1 MHDFNTDKLQS
12 IRIISRP
19 KLLHT
24 EFRIHDPENDQRIEF
39 ERRLLSRGS
48 FMLHGLWIFVQSADL
63 SRGSLAES
71 AGLSRMSLAE
81 STHLDLRKNGPKS
94 S

>member
-1 MHDFNTDKLQS
+1 MQH
-12 IRIISRP
+12 
-19 KLLHT
+19 
-24 EFRIHDPENDQRIEF
+24 
-39 ERRLLSRGS
+39 
-48 FMLHGLWIFVQSADL
+48 ADL

-94 S
+94 HDEWKASTSS

>member
-1 MHDFNTDKLQS
+1 MQH
-12 IRIISRP
+12 
-19 KLLHT
+19 
-24 EFRIHDPENDQRIEF
+24 
-39 ERRLLSRGS
+39 
-48 FMLHGLWIFVQSADL
+48 ADL

-94 S
+94 RRGVASPSSGVALLTLSTTGI

>member
-1 MHDFNTDKLQS
+1 MQH
-12 IRIISRP
+12 
-19 KLLHT
+19 
-24 EFRIHDPENDQRIEF
+24 
-39 ERRLLSRGS
+39 
-48 FMLHGLWIFVQSADL
+48 ADL

-94 S
+94 HDEWKASS

>member
-1 MHDFNTDKLQS
+1 MQH
-12 IRIISRP
+12 
-19 KLLHT
+19 
-24 EFRIHDPENDQRIEF
+24 
-39 ERRLLSRGS
+39 
-48 FMLHGLWIFVQSADL
+48 ADL

-94 S
+94 KSKNKHTAGNSVLL

>member
-1 MHDFNTDKLQS
+1 MQH
-12 IRIISRP
+12 
-19 KLLHT
+19 
-24 EFRIHDPENDQRIEF
+24 
-39 ERRLLSRGS
+39 
-48 FMLHGLWIFVQSADL
+48 ADL

-94 S
+94 TVASRLLVDYRTNFCQSHHT

>member
-1 MHDFNTDKLQS
+1 
-12 IRIISRP
+12 
-19 KLLHT
+19 
-24 EFRIHDPENDQRIEF
+24 
-39 ERRLLSRGS
+39 
-48 FMLHGLWIFVQSADL
+48 MLHGLWIFVQHADL

-94 S
+94 QQKQSIY